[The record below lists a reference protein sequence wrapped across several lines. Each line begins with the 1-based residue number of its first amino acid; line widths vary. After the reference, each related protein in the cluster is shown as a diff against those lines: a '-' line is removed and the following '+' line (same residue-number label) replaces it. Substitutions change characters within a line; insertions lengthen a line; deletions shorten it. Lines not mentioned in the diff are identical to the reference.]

1 MYLQRRDFKQ
11 NTLKKDKGLQ
21 GRLASY
27 ESPQWSNRRE
37 KELTADLLFCVVN
50 QRQAM
55 KLILKK
61 SYQISFH
68 LILWSQ
74 SLKKSALSSFL
85 KYWLLKFFCLIT
97 HDSFIHYNSRNTARL
112 PCQYQVV
119 CIFNKSF
126 SNLYS
131 AFHIHSI
138 ANTWS
143 KSTIEA
149 TELLYRIR
157 PTISIADVE
166 QVLVRRV
173 ISIFNPVDK
182 TLFNVTTRKIA
193 QYRCLFKVINKDAST
208 NVSLMLT
215 LNKFHTIV

>member
-85 KYWLLKFFCLIT
+85 KYWLLKFFYVWSLTTGLFTIT
-97 HDSFIHYNSRNTARL
+97 PGILQDCH
-112 PCQYQVV
+112 
-119 CIFNKSF
+119 
-126 SNLYS
+126 
-131 AFHIHSI
+131 
-138 ANTWS
+138 ANTRLFVFVIRVFPI
-143 KSTIEA
+143 STA
-149 TELLYRIR
+149 LF
-157 PTISIADVE
+157 
-166 QVLVRRV
+166 
-173 ISIFNPVDK
+173 IF
-182 TLFNVTTRKIA
+182 TR
-193 QYRCLFKVINKDAST
+193 
-208 NVSLMLT
+208 
-215 LNKFHTIV
+215 